1 MSDETEDHESAY
13 ELLQRGEVLLR
24 VRHYAQA
31 AVVLQRAASAEP
43 GKGSILEALG
53 RAYFNSGQA
62 ESARVTFE
70 ALLELDPS
78 AHYAHFALGESLRRL
93 GRRAEAGT
101 HLRMAVTL
109 DPSSP
114 LYRRA
119 FARLRP

>member
-1 MSDETEDHESAY
+1 MSDGPDDHESAY

-24 VRHYAQA
+24 DRHYAQA
-31 AVVLQRAASAEP
+31 VVVLQRAASAEP

-101 HLRMAVTL
+101 HLRMAVAL

-119 FARLRP
+119 LARLRP